1 MKKIIFLLLFLV
13 TAQFI
18 SAKDAAEGIRGV
30 WVPAPRFTSVL
41 HSYENVKEFVG
52 LLDELNMNAVFLVSY
67 AETKTIYRSE
77 VLKRNSTYET
87 VDDTWMLKDYV
98 KDYSSKTMD
107 PVRDL
112 IDEAHKHNIK
122 VFFWFEY
129 GFMGE
134 GRPIPSDNPILA
146 KNPHW
151 IGVGNDQQPANYN
164 KSDYYFN
171 SYNPAVQNFL
181 VDLILESI
189 SLYPDIDGIQGDD
202 RLPAMPRNSGYDV
215 YTVSRFQAEHNGQL
229 PPSDFNDKAWVDW
242 RLDILNDFAVELY
255 NKVKA
260 ANKNVMTSFAPNP
273 YPWCEEMLMQD
284 WPEWC
289 RLNTCDLLAVQCY
302 RYSEEAYRSTV
313 SEVLKYLKESN
324 PKQLF
329 APGIILMEGSSSK
342 MTPELL
348 GRQIEINRELG
359 LVGEVFFYNK
369 ALENP
374 IVKKVL
380 KKYYKKKVKFPEIN
394 R

>member
-1 MKKIIFLLLFLV
+1 MKKIILILLFLV
-13 TAQFI
+13 SAQFI
-18 SAKDAAEGIRGV
+18 SAKEVIEGIRGV
-30 WVPAPRFTSVL
+30 WVPAPHFTSVL
-41 HSYENVKEFVG
+41 HSYENIKEFVG
-52 LLDELNMNAVFLVSY
+52 LLDELNMNVVFLVSY

-87 VDDTWMLKDYV
+87 LDDTWMLRDYV

-129 GFMGE
+129 GFMVDAKT
-134 GRPIPSDNPILA
+134 ISADNPVFA

-151 IGVGNDQQPANYN
+151 IGIGNDQQPANYN

-215 YTVSRFQAEHNGQL
+215 YTVSRYQAEHNGEL
-229 PPSDFNDKAWVDW
+229 PPLDFNEKTWVDW

-255 NKVKA
+255 NKVKV

-289 RLNTCDLLAVQCY
+289 RLNICDLLAVQCY

-313 SEVLKYLKESN
+313 SEVLKYVGESN
-324 PKQLF
+324 PEQLF
-329 APGIILMEGSSSK
+329 APGIILMEGSCSK
-342 MTPELL
+342 MTSELL

-374 IVKKVL
+374 IVKNVL

-394 R
+394 K